1 MSALPDYL
9 VNNEKPQRKTDLFN
23 PFFVEGF
30 MLLGTKKKTQDIYQT
45 NDTEKP
51 FLYYNYNI
59 N

>member
-30 MLLGTKKKTQDIYQT
+30 MLLGTKKKTKDIYQP

-51 FLYYNYNI
+51 IFIL
-59 N
+59 